1 MANQA
6 PRPPPTLK
14 RQQSSN
20 LSIEDGDFLWLKQYF
35 TRAEEPAPP
44 PAILPVV
51 GQKHKQDE
59 MPLACLSPHR
69 DASAE
74 DDEED
79 TGGVKRRRKVGWTN
93 TEDLTILAAVRRI
106 GTQWQR
112 IASQLPGRTADAV
125 RNRWHRLQ
133 RTHALGDTEEG
144 RSALDGLLIASGVD
158 PHWCPP
164 ELSTQ
169 TESVATGTS
178 TSVSEEVCIRGSD
191 HGRQMWTPEEDQ
203 KIRDGVSRHGCK
215 WRRIAA
221 DLPGRSDSSVRNRWM
236 RLCRESQS
244 AREESLREESV
255 REEAAIS
262 DLPFGAQPAA
272 AVAQAGATALAQAP
286 PPARQQLTGS
296 DTADSVAETLV
307 AVPRQASASEDQ
319 LLDLDELSASLRESL
334 GIEPRPLGLNEST
347 MVVDLSAFMDA
358 VSGCIEEEQLHFEA
372 VDALQL
378 RAAPSSRPAPPYPAV
393 LRSGSIASAADDASS
408 SSTRRLRLASAA
420 IAVLA
425 VVTVAS
431 TVMRHRRQR

>member
-144 RSALDGLLIASGVD
+144 RSALDGLLITSGVD
-158 PHWCPP
+158 PEWCPP
-164 ELSTQ
+164 EL
-169 TESVATGTS
+169 A
-178 TSVSEEVCIRGSD
+178 
-191 HGRQMWTPEEDQ
+191 
-203 KIRDGVSRHGCK
+203 
-215 WRRIAA
+215 
-221 DLPGRSDSSVRNRWM
+221 
-236 RLCRESQS
+236 
-244 AREESLREESV
+244 
-255 REEAAIS
+255 
-262 DLPFGAQPAA
+262 
-272 AVAQAGATALAQAP
+272 AQAGSGAAAASN
-286 PPARQQLTGS
+286 A
-296 DTADSVAETLV
+296 DT
-307 AVPRQASASEDQ
+307 
-319 LLDLDELSASLRESL
+319 
-334 GIEPRPLGLNEST
+334 
-347 MVVDLSAFMDA
+347 
-358 VSGCIEEEQLHFEA
+358 
-372 VDALQL
+372 
-378 RAAPSSRPAPPYPAV
+378 
-393 LRSGSIASAADDASS
+393 
-408 SSTRRLRLASAA
+408 
-420 IAVLA
+420 
-425 VVTVAS
+425 
-431 TVMRHRRQR
+431 

>member
-1 MANQA
+1 M
-6 PRPPPTLK
+6 
-14 RQQSSN
+14 
-20 LSIEDGDFLWLKQYF
+20 WLKQYF
-35 TRAEEPAPP
+35 TRSEEAAPLPAF
-44 PAILPVV
+44 LPVA
-51 GQKHKQDE
+51 GQKHKQE
-59 MPLACLSPHR
+59 EIPLACLSPHR

-74 DDEED
+74 DDED
-79 TGGVKRRRKVGWTN
+79 DNGGAKRRRKIGWTN

-112 IASQLPGRTADAV
+112 IASKLPGRTADAV

-158 PHWCPP
+158 PNWCPP
-164 ELSTQ
+164 ELSTP
-169 TESVATGTS
+169 TESSVATGTS
-178 TSVSEEVCIRGSD
+178 ATGTSATSTSEEVCIRGSD

-236 RLCRESQS
+236 RLCREDQS

-255 REEAAIS
+255 REEAIS
-262 DLPFGAQPAA
+262 DLSFGAQPASVA
-272 AVAQAGATALAQAP
+272 AAQVGAAAAPSP

-307 AVPRQASASEDQ
+307 GLERQASAGWIEDQ
-319 LLDLDELSASLRESL
+319 LLNLDELSASLKESL

-347 MVVDLSAFMDA
+347 MVVDLGAFMDA
-358 VSGCIEEEQLHFEA
+358 VSGCIGEGEEEQIHFEA

-378 RAAPSSRPAPPYPAV
+378 RAAPSSRPPPHLSVP
-393 LRSGSIASAADDASS
+393 RSGSVASAPDEAAIGAYSPIA
-408 SSTRRLRLASAA
+408 RLRLVSAA
-420 IAVLA
+420 LAVLA

-431 TVMRHRRQR
+431 TVMHHRRQR